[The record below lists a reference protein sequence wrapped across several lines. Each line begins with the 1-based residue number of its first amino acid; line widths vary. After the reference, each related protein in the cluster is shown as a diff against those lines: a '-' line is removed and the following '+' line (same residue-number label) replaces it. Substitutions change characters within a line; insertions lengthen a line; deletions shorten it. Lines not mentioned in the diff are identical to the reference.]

1 MLVGHNELPLFV
13 LWMGYNGSPKRYVNN
28 CLRINLVVP
37 VEIGENEVRE
47 KTSDA
52 IVYWN
57 YTYVKCYVVSFDKTL
72 KGCTGCYDVMF

>member
-1 MLVGHNELPLFV
+1 M
-13 LWMGYNGSPKRYVNN
+13 
-28 CLRINLVVP
+28 P